1 MLWLIEKVILSLVF
15 IMSVHYLILY
25 FQNNL
30 TVPKQKDLFYTP
42 IKKYN
47 KIYDIINEEKQ
58 STTSIASLEVEN
70 HKTFESDM
78 KNELKEYLQKNFKR

>member
-1 MLWLIEKVILSLVF
+1 MLWLIEKTILSLLF

-30 TVPKQKDLFYTP
+30 TVPKQKDLFYAP

-47 KIYDIINEEKQ
+47 KIYDIINEPIITPPSPSNSNPK
-58 STTSIASLEVEN
+58 SNSNSD
-70 HKTFESDM
+70 SDM
-78 KNELKEYLQKNFKR
+78 KNELKDYLQKNLRV

>member
-1 MLWLIEKVILSLVF
+1 MLWLIEKTILSLLF

-30 TVPKQKDLFYTP
+30 TVPKQKDLFYAP

-47 KIYDIINEEKQ
+47 KIYDIINEPIITPP
-58 STTSIASLEVEN
+58 SPTIVNSNSN
-70 HKTFESDM
+70 SDSDM
-78 KNELKEYLQKNFKR
+78 KNELKDYLQKNLRV